1 MERQLNG
8 RMKQLQKQ
16 IDSKEQNPVYTVS
29 ELARQIRADWKKP
42 YFGAVPYIEA
52 MLSIHDIDGM
62 YYEESAKS
70 IVNYFLANAGTW
82 RGDEARRIKAILNKM
97 VK

>member
-8 RMKQLQKQ
+8 RMKQIRNQ
-16 IDSKEQNPVYTVS
+16 IASKESNTVYTIS
-29 ELARQIRADWKKP
+29 ELARQIRSDWKKP